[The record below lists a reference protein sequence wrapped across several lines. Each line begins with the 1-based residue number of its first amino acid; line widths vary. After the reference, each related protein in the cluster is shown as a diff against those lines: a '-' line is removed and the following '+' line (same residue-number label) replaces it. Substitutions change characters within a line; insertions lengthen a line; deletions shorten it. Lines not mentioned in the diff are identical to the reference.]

1 MLSFIDQFT
10 RLPERFRCF
19 WIDLTM
25 SFHYRQISLLVILFS
40 FLVGCKKIP
49 QAKLD
54 FADGTYEGEI
64 NQDGQKNGTGIYR
77 WIDGSFYEG
86 EYQDDKRHGKGRF
99 LWANG
104 ESYIGAYLMDERTGK
119 GIYHWPDGSFY
130 EGDFLSGKRHGWGQF
145 QSTDQIVYAGE
156 WFDDLQ
162 HGQGSLTYPDGRI
175 LKGIWRKGNLLSKPS
190 VKPQASH
197 KPLVPQVSPESV
209 EKIEERP
216 KPPLDA
222 PQMPPPKSPSQK
234 PKAIPSQVQ
243 DASAGTPKII
253 PSSELEESRED
264 TILAELNPQ
273 TDTDRVSD
281 SIKEPAVKVDLINL
295 GSPVESTT
303 PDWSGTVAEADA
315 RFITEL
321 IDGIDTVSD
330 RASRVPFTGK
340 MRILNAAGKV
350 QGEVNL
356 LDGRLHGEEVFYDL
370 SGKVIETNTW
380 VEGRLKN

>member
-1 MLSFIDQFT
+1 
-10 RLPERFRCF
+10 
-19 WIDLTM
+19 M

-40 FLVGCKKIP
+40 FFVGCKKNP

-104 ESYIGAYLMDERTGK
+104 ESYKGAYHKDERTGK
-119 GIYHWPDGSFY
+119 GTYHWPDGSFY

-145 QSTDQIVYAGE
+145 QSTDQIVYTGE

-162 HGQGSLTYPDGRI
+162 HGQGSLTYPDGRV

-190 VKPQASH
+190 DKPEASLKPKVPQASP
-197 KPLVPQVSPESV
+197 KSV
-209 EKIEERP
+209 VEIEESP
-216 KPPLDA
+216 IPTLKA
-222 PQMPPPKSPSQK
+222 PQMLPSKSPSQK
-234 PKAIPSQVQ
+234 PNVIPSPVQ
-243 DASAGTPKII
+243 DVATVTPKII
-253 PSSELEESRED
+253 PSSEFEESRED
-264 TILAELNPQ
+264 TILAELNLQ
-273 TDTDRVSD
+273 TDTDGVTE
-281 SIKEPAVKVDLINL
+281 SIEQPAVTENLISVGTPVD
-295 GSPVESTT
+295 SKS

-315 RFITEL
+315 RYITEL

-330 RASRVPFTGK
+330 RASGVPFTGK

-356 LDGRLHGEEVFYDL
+356 LNGRLHGEEVFYDL
-370 SGKVIETNTW
+370 SGNVIETNTW
-380 VEGRLKN
+380 VEGSLKN